1 MLFAGIKIL
10 SWLKINKS
18 YSLSSNKQNMPYLCH
33 ATFLLTDLKHQKC
46 KYLIFL
52 LVFLGSCLLCSN
64 TFQYVYDFC
73 EVEIPVFIENKICG
87 NSRICCD
94 WLSLKETLGFPVY
107 AERCF
112 WSFVT
117 CFKWG
122 KFSGYVFQ
130 IHKNLER
137 EYMNHE
143 F

>member
-52 LVFLGSCLLCSN
+52 LVFLGS
-64 TFQYVYDFC
+64 

-130 IHKNLER
+130 IHKNLGR
-137 EYMNHE
+137 ECMNHE

>member
-52 LVFLGSCLLCSN
+52 LVFLGS
-64 TFQYVYDFC
+64 

-94 WLSLKETLGFPVY
+94 WLSVKETLGFPVY